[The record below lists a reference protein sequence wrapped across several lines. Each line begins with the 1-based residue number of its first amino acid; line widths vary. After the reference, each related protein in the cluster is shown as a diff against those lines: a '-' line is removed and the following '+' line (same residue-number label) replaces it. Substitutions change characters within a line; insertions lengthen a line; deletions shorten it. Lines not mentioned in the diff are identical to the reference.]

1 MEGKMEGK
9 KEEKLEKKEDEE
21 EEWKLGLGIEKEAGT
36 RVFQSRSL
44 PLRHSDAS
52 SSKTFASRLVQLTE
66 FFEVVK
72 ETGSWFRD
80 RAHSHC
86 SPTRHAPLPVSSF
99 LFCTVALEKA
109 GMAFRSAVCL
119 TKRPGNGGYSFCQQ
133 IGEGNFTRS

>member
-1 MEGKMEGK
+1 M
-9 KEEKLEKKEDEE
+9 
-21 EEWKLGLGIEKEAGT
+21 GIEKEAET

-72 ETGSWFRD
+72 KPDPGSEIVHILA
-80 RAHSHC
+80 AHL
-86 SPTRHAPLPVSSF
+86 HATPPLPVSSF
-99 LFCTVALEKA
+99 LFCTVGLEKA